1 MPTTPVTE
9 KVPFVQYTASASATD
24 FNFTWWIN
32 DEDTMKVYI
41 DGVETTS
48 FSIATSGIQ
57 NDSGGIVVLSSP
69 LTGGEIVTLLS
80 DFDIQRLT
88 GYTPSG
94 SLRAEAL
101 NLEFSTQ
108 IAILL
113 QLSRDINRCL
123 RLAATSSMDPTK
135 IVLPEAVDGRALV
148 YDGTDGTLRLS
159 TEAIDGIV
167 AAAAASAST
176 ATTQAGIAT
185 TQAGIATTK
194 ASEASDDAA
203 AAAASEANALSS
215 ANDAATAQTAA
226 ESARD
231 ATLASF
237 DSFDDRYLGAKAS
250 DPTVDNDGDP
260 LVAGQLYYS
269 TSESTMKVYTGSAW
283 VAAYVSGTDFLAKV
297 NNLSDLPNAATAR
310 TNLGLGALATS
321 SLATATLIDPN
332 YILDQSATSNLEA
345 ADLLIIGDNT
355 NSLDTRK
362 ISAANARNYFKST
375 DVEIE
380 TGYNNQVAA
389 ASQAEMEAGTETAIR
404 RMSPLRVAQAIAALA
419 AGFEPAVSG
428 DLEAD
433 HAVSTQVSFAHGLGA
448 VPTVV
453 KAFLRYSNG
462 SLSDA
467 GYSDGDWYDL
477 TSVTHSSAVVSS
489 GIWAD
494 DTNVYFNHNT
504 TLRVS
509 AKSSG
514 AMTTINPARWSIV
527 LVAA

>member
-1 MPTTPVTE
+1 
-9 KVPFVQYTASASATD
+9 
-24 FNFTWWIN
+24 
-32 DEDTMKVYI
+32 
-41 DGVETTS
+41 
-48 FSIATSGIQ
+48 
-57 NDSGGIVVLSSP
+57 
-69 LTGGEIVTLLS
+69 
-80 DFDIQRLT
+80 
-88 GYTPSG
+88 
-94 SLRAEAL
+94 
-101 NLEFSTQ
+101 
-108 IAILL
+108 
-113 QLSRDINRCL
+113 
-123 RLAATSSMDPTK
+123 
-135 IVLPEAVDGRALV
+135 
-148 YDGTDGTLRLS
+148 
-159 TEAIDGIV
+159 
-167 AAAAASAST
+167 
-176 ATTQAGIAT
+176 
-185 TQAGIATTK
+185 
-194 ASEASDDAA
+194 
-203 AAAASEANALSS
+203 
-215 ANDAATAQTAA
+215 
-226 ESARD
+226 
-231 ATLASF
+231 
-237 DSFDDRYLGAKAS
+237 
-250 DPTVDNDGDP
+250 
-260 LVAGQLYYS
+260 
-269 TSESTMKVYTGSAW
+269 MKVYTGSAW